1 MVRVGGGT
9 ERFDTYVPKNHR
21 KFERQLVDYM
31 SKSQQSLVW
40 VVEKLMAGENIR
52 KTINLPF
59 SAKMV
64 PNKHDSSVKKVNL
77 NLHQRNNSNTSNNRS
92 YESSPSAKVRI
103 NLNNQANRSPT
114 RGG

>member
-1 MVRVGGGT
+1 MYLVGTSRITLEHKFQAVMVRVGGGT

-31 SKSQQSLVW
+31 SKSQESLVW

-59 SAKMV
+59 TAKMV

-77 NLHQRNNSNTSNNRS
+77 NLH
-92 YESSPSAKVRI
+92 
-103 NLNNQANRSPT
+103 
-114 RGG
+114 